1 MPHSDITFQALDKK
15 GANVFFL
22 LPFVDNKP
30 IAEERERTN
39 LSWSVKANGEN
50 AHSVFISQRGALLL
64 FRA

>member
-1 MPHSDITFQALDKK
+1 MPHSDITFHELEKK
-15 GANVFFL
+15 GANAFFCFHL
-22 LPFVDNKP
+22 L
-30 IAEERERTN
+30 ITSQLQRGERTN